1 MIFLAEFS
9 VMMPS
14 PGLLIW
20 TTLIFILFW
29 TLMARFA
36 FKPIQNALKQRESDI
51 QTSLDEAKHA
61 REEMAM
67 LKADNEKLMRQAQEE
82 RANILKEA
90 NEAKESIITE
100 AKVKAREEAQ
110 KMIANAKME
119 IEHQKL
125 AAMTD
130 VKNQIGTMAI
140 EIAEKLLRK
149 ELQNGAEQERLVNSL
164 VNDMKLN

>member
-51 QTSLDEAKHA
+51 QNSLDEAKHA
-61 REEMAM
+61 REEMAQ
-67 LKADNEKLMRQAQEE
+67 LKADNEKLLRRAQEE
-82 RANILKEA
+82 RTNILKEA
-90 NEAKESIITE
+90 TEAKESIIAE
-100 AKVKAREEAQ
+100 AKAKARDEAQ
-110 KMIANAKME
+110 KMIANAKLE
-119 IEHQKL
+119 IEHQKM

-130 VKNQIGTMAI
+130 VKNQIGTIAI

-149 ELQNGAEQERLVNSL
+149 ELQNGAEQERLVNAM
-164 VNDMKLN
+164 VEDMKLN